1 MQETHKT
8 PAAQATPSWACRLAV
23 PALLVIAAGL
33 LALAY
38 APPFDFSLLN
48 WQSQGN
54 ALTAFFQ
61 TGGTRAN
68 LGFVALSAV
77 LIMVGTPRLLFFGLG
92 GFVFGF
98 WEGLLWSLCGSL
110 LGSFIAFRGAR
121 WAGRGWLA
129 ARFGQHRHFGQVINA
144 QPGVASVTLIRLLP
158 ISNVIINIG
167 LAVSSVGSRAFL
179 VGSLIGFLP
188 QGILG
193 VLVGS
198 GLTDESALSG
208 SAPIGIAAL
217 LLLAALFKLTK
228 RRQDK
233 TASVAE

>member
-1 MQETHKT
+1 MPGTHKT
-8 PAAQATPSWACRLAV
+8 PVALVLLAA
-23 PALLVIAAGL
+23 IAASL
-33 LALAY
+33 LTLAY
-38 APPFDFSLLN
+38 APPFDFSLLD
-48 WQSQGN
+48 WQNQGN

-61 TGGTRAN
+61 TGGARAN

-110 LGSFIAFRGAR
+110 LGSFIAFRTAR
-121 WAGRGWLA
+121 WAGRDWLA
-129 ARFGQHRHFGQVINA
+129 KRFGQHRHFGQVINA

-167 LAVSSVGSRAFL
+167 LAVSSVNSRAFL
-179 VGSLIGFLP
+179 AGSLIGFLP

-198 GLTDESALSG
+198 GLTDDSALSG

-217 LLLAALFKLTK
+217 LLLAVLCKFTK
-228 RRQDK
+228 FRQGK
-233 TASVAE
+233 TASVVE